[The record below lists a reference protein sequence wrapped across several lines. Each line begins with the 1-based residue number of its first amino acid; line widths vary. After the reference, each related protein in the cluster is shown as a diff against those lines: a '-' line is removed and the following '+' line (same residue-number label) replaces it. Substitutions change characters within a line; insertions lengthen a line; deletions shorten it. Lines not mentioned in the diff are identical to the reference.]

1 MNSSQGR
8 KQVGRGKKNQEHNAR
23 PSSGFRTQSRE
34 EITANE
40 NTKGSIGTGYVS
52 ENPYWNV
59 SSDRKIVYSGF
70 RIDHNGQ
77 QLPPVVLLDYRSL
90 RSVIILM
97 KLWAYV
103 IQQSFRPKSFKTY
116 MIKVGDLKLGPLSKG
131 WKISRRSMPFNCY
144 DMYRVGEVAEVG
156 MMSGMEVHGSIRS
169 QELTRET
176 TYGAYFVY
184 YLPDNDDVK
193 GFAIADPPLEVVVKI
208 CGSKRQRYVCL
219 DPQNQCQ
226 DSLPPRLRRDG
237 WMEIE
242 MGDFYNGYSGNAKVE
257 TSVKQ
262 KEDDIMSGLFIQGIE
277 FRPKECSI

>member
-1 MNSSQGR
+1 FNMNSSQGR

-77 QLPPVVLLDYRSL
+77 QLPPVGTSGLSQPK
-90 RSVIILM
+90 M
-97 KLWAYV
+97 
-103 IQQSFRPKSFKTY
+103 SFRPESFKTC

-131 WKISRRSMPFNCY
+131 WKISRRSMPFNW
-144 DMYRVGEVAEVG
+144 VGEVAEVG

>member
-1 MNSSQGR
+1 MLSQQWLQNP
-8 KQVGRGKKNQEHNAR
+8 K
-23 PSSGFRTQSRE
+23 SE

-77 QLPPVVLLDYRSL
+77 ILDQQLPPVALTL
-90 RSVIILM
+90 SVI
-97 KLWAYV
+97 YV
-103 IQQSFRPKSFKTY
+103 DETMGLCDTTELSAKSFKTY
-116 MIKVGDLKLGPLSKG
+116 MIKVGDLKLGPFSKG
-131 WKISRRSMPFNCY
+131 WKISRRSMPFNW
-144 DMYRVGEVAEVG
+144 VGEVAEVG